1 MSPIPL
7 VLSAASNGGAAKIY
21 ISNKSEDPTEYVNI
35 TMGTSS
41 GQEIGRLYAG
51 DWLFMPWDND
61 LTDTEAATDPS
72 GNDSSIEITLLG
84 GSYYFNKDAIIENVK
99 SKVMESV
106 LPGGLGG
113 LGGLDAMPSS
123 PSIPS
128 SPIPEGTGLGI
139 PSF

>member
-1 MSPIPL
+1 MLQKI
-7 VLSAASNGGAAKIY
+7 VNGIAIASGVVSITVVGVAGYVY
-21 ISNKSEDPTEYVNI
+21 I
-35 TMGTSS
+35 
-41 GQEIGRLYAG
+41 R
-51 DWLFMPWDND
+51 
-61 LTDTEAATDPS
+61 
-72 GNDSSIEITLLG
+72 
-84 GSYYFNKDAIIENVK
+84 KDAIIENVK

-106 LPGGLGG
+106 LPGGLGGALGGGG